1 MLKQLITLSF
11 LLIGAVDETMTE
23 KGDSIMF
30 APKEHPF
37 TQAPQAEEGE
47 AERCAQLANEIE
59 ALKGRP
65 QRRHAALERYRL
77 ICSDKGRLE

>member
-1 MLKQLITLSF
+1 MLKQLTVLS
-11 LLIGAVDETMTE
+11 LLLLGAVAETMAE

-37 TQAPQAEEGE
+37 TQAPQAEEE
-47 AERCAQLANEIE
+47 QAERCARLATEIE
-59 ALKGRP
+59 ALKGKP

-77 ICSDKGRLE
+77 SCTEKDRLE